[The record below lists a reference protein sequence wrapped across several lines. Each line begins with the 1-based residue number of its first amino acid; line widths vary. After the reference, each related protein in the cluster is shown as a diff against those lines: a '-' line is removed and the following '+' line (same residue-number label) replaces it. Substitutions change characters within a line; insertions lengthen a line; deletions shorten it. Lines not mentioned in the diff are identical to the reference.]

1 MFLNKFNNLKDN
13 QRLAFCRIVTEVI
26 KADGVVISKES
37 IEILKL
43 EILSELL
50 LFSIYVVIFLL

>member
-13 QRLAFCRIVTEVI
+13 QKLVFCRILTEYI
-26 KADGVVISKES
+26 KADGNVISKES
-37 IEILKL
+37 IENLKL

-50 LFSIYVVIFLL
+50 LFSINMAIFLL

>member
-13 QRLAFCRIVTEVI
+13 QKFVFCKILTEVI
-26 KADGVVISKES
+26 KADGIVISKES
-37 IEILKL
+37 IENLKL

-50 LFSIYVVIFLL
+50 LFSINMAIFLL

>member
-13 QRLAFCRIVTEVI
+13 QKLAFCRMVTVII
-26 KADGVVISKES
+26 KADGAVISKES

-50 LFSIYVVIFLL
+50 LFSINITIFLL